1 MEDDQEVI
9 ENNRKMRER
18 RELYLSHGYDMD
30 AERALILEAAGDL
43 DGRILEL
50 GTGKGYMSVALA
62 RRGCRFFTIDISA
75 GEQRF
80 ARLNLHFCGLEN
92 QATFIIGS
100 GDTLPFTARSL
111 DRVISINTLHHL
123 DNPGRVLDEL
133 ERVAASGAVLVM
145 SDFTDEGFELV
156 ERVHRM
162 EGRHHPVEGIRVR
175 AAASRL
181 RQAGFE
187 TVVSNSRFQET
198 LVARRP
204 E

>member
-1 MEDDQEVI
+1 MENDQEVI
-9 ENNRKMRER
+9 ENNRKMQER
-18 RELYLSHGYDMD
+18 RELYRWLGYDTE
-30 AERALILEAAGDL
+30 AERTLILEAAGVL

-62 RRGCRFFTIDISA
+62 RRGFRFITIDISA
-75 GEQRF
+75 GEQSF
-80 ARLNLHFCGLEN
+80 ARLNLRYCGLEN
-92 QATFIIGS
+92 RVTFVLGS
-100 GDTLPFTARSL
+100 GDSLPFAARSL

-133 ERVAASGAVLVM
+133 ERVAATGAVLVM

-162 EGRHHPVEGIRVR
+162 EGRHHPVEGICVR

-181 RQAGFE
+181 NQAGFE
-187 TVVSNSRFQET
+187 TVVSNSRYQET

-204 E
+204 D